1 MPRDGQ
7 LPSTLVLSTIADTTW
22 RILVPAVLCVGL
34 GMWVD
39 LRLTSKPW
47 LTIAGLVAGLVLGAQ
62 LVRMQIKELPR

>member
-34 GMWVD
+34 GIWAD
-39 LRLTSKPW
+39 LRLTTKPW
-47 LTIAGLVAGLVLGAQ
+47 LTIAGLVAGLVLGAL